1 LNQDHFGH
9 AKSIK
14 VLREQTDEIREH
26 TMRRIESMGL
36 KAPIAWKD
44 ELYKIELTK
53 LDLKSALE
61 NQVHSKTD
69 YKLAELSKTDYKY
82 FDRQTLNKNF
92 ALLK

>member
-1 LNQDHFGH
+1 
-9 AKSIK
+9 
-14 VLREQTDEIREH
+14 
-26 TMRRIESMGL
+26 MRRIESMGL

-61 NQVHSKTD
+61 NQAHAKTD
-69 YKLAELSKTDYKY
+69 YKLAELSKANYKY
-82 FDRQTLNKNF
+82 IDRSKINKNF